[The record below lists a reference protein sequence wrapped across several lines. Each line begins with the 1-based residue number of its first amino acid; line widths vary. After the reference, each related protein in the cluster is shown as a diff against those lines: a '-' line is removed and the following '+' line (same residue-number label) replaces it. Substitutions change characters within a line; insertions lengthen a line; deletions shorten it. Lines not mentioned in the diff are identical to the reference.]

1 MPFLGT
7 IVNCLAIA
15 GGSLLGILLSRIFSK
30 SHKLATIPDAAMKA
44 ISVFVCVIGIK
55 GFVDAADNPTA
66 HENMSII
73 VLLSLV
79 VGTVIGTA
87 CNIDGLLERF
97 GSYME
102 RKFVKSK
109 PQPIGDCEID
119 EIRSKKSISK
129 GFVSTTLTCCV
140 GALSIMGA
148 LNSGLSG
155 GANQELLYT
164 KSVLDFI
171 TAIVFASS
179 FGGIGALL
187 SVIPVFIY
195 QGGIELGAGALQG
208 PLMNCINEISATG
221 SVIVVALG
229 LNMTGATK
237 IKIANMLPA
246 VFLPILFCL
255 FM

>member
-1 MPFLGT
+1 M
-7 IVNCLAIA
+7 IN
-15 GGSLLGILLSRIFSK
+15 
-30 SHKLATIPDAAMKA
+30 
-44 ISVFVCVIGIK
+44 
-55 GFVDAADNPTA
+55 
-66 HENMSII
+66 ENMPKYNLFEKEKTENIVANKVICII
-73 VLLSLV
+73 FFCITIIL
-79 VGTVIGTA
+79 
-87 CNIDGLLERF
+87 
-97 GSYME
+97 
-102 RKFVKSK
+102 
-109 PQPIGDCEID
+109 
-119 EIRSKKSISK
+119 
-129 GFVSTTLTCCV
+129 
-140 GALSIMGA
+140 
-148 LNSGLSG
+148 
-155 GANQELLYT
+155 
-164 KSVLDFI
+164 FI

-221 SVIVVALG
+221 SVIVVALC